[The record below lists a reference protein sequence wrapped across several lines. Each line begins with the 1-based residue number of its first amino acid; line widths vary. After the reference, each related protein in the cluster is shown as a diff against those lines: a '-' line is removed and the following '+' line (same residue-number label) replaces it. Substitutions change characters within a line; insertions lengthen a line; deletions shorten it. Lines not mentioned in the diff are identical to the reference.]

1 MCALA
6 QANAIMLENDLKANW
21 HNDTNDSS
29 TVLLRVWSPVETLL
43 GEFVFD
49 NRMITKE
56 EILEL
61 LHTTETFR
69 VERTTSIGDMDKF
82 QEAICA
88 FANDMP
94 NSRKKGYL
102 ILGAYDNGK
111 FSGLKVTDDL
121 LKKIAAIRSNGNIL
135 PIPVMSVD
143 RYQFPEGDLLVAEV
157 SPSDLP
163 PVRYRGR
170 TFIRIGPRRD
180 IATEAEERI
189 LAERR
194 MAFMATFDTMPCLAA
209 KLNDINTDL
218 LRTKYLIPLLG
229 SELVE
234 SDTRPIEEQMAAV
247 GMYDTEHQC
256 PTYAAV
262 VLFGNKPRRFMPGL
276 YVQYVRFKGEDVTSE
291 VENEMQLEGN
301 YCELLPRLESLLEL
315 SVIRKK
321 PVFVSILREE
331 MVSNYPY
338 QAIRE
343 LLLNA
348 CMHRDLQSNTPLRF
362 YEYAGHLEILNAGG
376 LYGNA
381 RPENFPSVNDYRN
394 PLVASAMKTLGYVN
408 MFNRGVGQ
416 VQIDLKENGNQPAD
430 FNVNLITAFKVEV
443 KVAQTYMADNGGK
456 NGGDILIVEL
466 TDIQKSIIDLIKK
479 DTSISVDKMAV
490 NLAVKKR
497 TLERE
502 IATMKQ
508 KGYISRTGSPRSGKW
523 EINIPH
529 NCVIEIV

>member
-1 MCALA
+1 
-6 QANAIMLENDLKANW
+6 
-21 HNDTNDSS
+21 
-29 TVLLRVWSPVETLL
+29 
-43 GEFVFD
+43 
-49 NRMITKE
+49 MITKD
-56 EILEL
+56 EIQEL
-61 LHTTETFR
+61 LYSTETYR
-69 VERTTSIGDMDKF
+69 VERTTSTGDMDKF

-88 FANDMP
+88 FANDLP
-94 NSRKKGYL
+94 NSRKNSYL
-102 ILGAYDNGK
+102 ILGAYDNGEL
-111 FSGLKVTDDL
+111 SGLKVTDDL

-143 RYQFPEGDLLVAEV
+143 RFQFPEGDLLVAEV

-194 MAFMATFDTMPCLAA
+194 MSFMATFDTMPCLAA

-229 SELVE
+229 NELVD

-247 GMYDTEHQC
+247 GMYDTEHNC

-262 VLFGNKPRRFMPGL
+262 VLFGYKPRRFMPGL
-276 YVQYVRFKGEDVTSE
+276 YVQYVCFKGEDVTSE

-315 SVIRKK
+315 SVIKKK
-321 PVFVSILREE
+321 PVFVS
-331 MVSNYPY
+331 M
-338 QAIRE
+338 
-343 LLLNA
+343 
-348 CMHRDLQSNTPLRF
+348 QSNTPLRF
-362 YEYAGHLEILNAGG
+362 YEFASHLEILNAGG

-416 VQIDLKENGNQPAD
+416 VQTDLKENGNLPAE
-430 FNVNLITAFKVEV
+430 FNVNLITAFKVDV
-443 KVAQTYMADNGGK
+443 KVSQSYANENGSK
-456 NGGDILIVEL
+456 VGGDVVENIAGNIVDVPSLSQALSLVLSPVCPQLSEVQLKKIVSVIDYLFRASGSITELMDCVGEKNKNRFRQTILKPLVDTGLIEPTIKDVPSSPKQKYTL
-466 TDIQKSIIDLIKK
+466 TDEGREKLQA
-479 DTSISVDKMAV
+479 IS
-490 NLAVKKR
+490 
-497 TLERE
+497 
-502 IATMKQ
+502 
-508 KGYISRTGSPRSGKW
+508 
-523 EINIPH
+523 
-529 NCVIEIV
+529 

>member
-1 MCALA
+1 
-6 QANAIMLENDLKANW
+6 
-21 HNDTNDSS
+21 
-29 TVLLRVWSPVETLL
+29 
-43 GEFVFD
+43 
-49 NRMITKE
+49 MITKD
-56 EILEL
+56 EIQEL
-61 LHTTETFR
+61 LHSTETYR
-69 VERTTSIGDMDKF
+69 VERTTSTGDMDKF

-88 FANDMP
+88 FANDLP

-102 ILGAYDNGK
+102 ILGAYDNGTL
-111 FSGLKVTDDL
+111 SGLKVTDDL

-143 RYQFPEGDLLVAEV
+143 RFTFPEGDLLVAEV

-194 MAFMATFDTMPCLAA
+194 MSFMATFDTMPCLAA

-229 SELVE
+229 NELVE
-234 SDTRPIEEQMAAV
+234 SDSRPIEEQMAAV

-262 VLFGNKPRRFMPGL
+262 VLFGHKPRRFMPGL
-276 YVQYVRFKGEDVTSE
+276 YVQYVCFKGEDVTSE

-301 YCELLPRLESLLEL
+301 YCDLLPRLESLLEL
-315 SVIRKK
+315 SVIKKK

-348 CMHRDLQSNTPLRF
+348 CMHRNMQSNTPLRF
-362 YEYAGHLEILNAGG
+362 YEFAGHLEILNAGG

-416 VQIDLKENGNQPAD
+416 VQTDLKENGNLPAE

-443 KVAQTYMADNGGK
+443 KVSQSYTNEKGGK
-456 NGGDILIVEL
+456 TGGKTGGDVPSLSQVLSQVCPKLAVSHYPDATAILIALYKEPQSLKELMEKTKEKNRGRIKENVLQHLYEFGFIEPTIKDVPNSPKQKYAL
-466 TDIQKSIIDLIKK
+466 TD
-479 DTSISVDKMAV
+479 
-490 NLAVKKR
+490 
-497 TLERE
+497 EGRE
-502 IATMKQ
+502 KLQAI
-508 KGYISRTGSPRSGKW
+508 RSTK
-523 EINIPH
+523 
-529 NCVIEIV
+529 

>member
-1 MCALA
+1 
-6 QANAIMLENDLKANW
+6 
-21 HNDTNDSS
+21 
-29 TVLLRVWSPVETLL
+29 
-43 GEFVFD
+43 
-49 NRMITKE
+49 MITKD
-56 EILEL
+56 EIQES
-61 LHTTETFR
+61 LHSTETYR
-69 VERTTSIGDMDKF
+69 VERNTSTGDMDKF

-88 FANDMP
+88 FAN
-94 NSRKKGYL
+94 
-102 ILGAYDNGK
+102 
-111 FSGLKVTDDL
+111 
-121 LKKIAAIRSNGNIL
+121 
-135 PIPVMSVD
+135 
-143 RYQFPEGDLLVAEV
+143 
-157 SPSDLP
+157 
-163 PVRYRGR
+163 RYRGR

-180 IATEAEERI
+180 IATEAEVRI

-194 MAFMATFDTMPCLAA
+194 MSFMATFDTMPCLAA
-209 KLNDINTDL
+209 KLNDVNTDL

-229 SELVE
+229 NELVE
-234 SDTRPIEEQMAAV
+234 SDSRPIEEQMAAV

-276 YVQYVRFKGEDVTSE
+276 YVQYVCFKGEDVTSE

-315 SVIRKK
+315 SVIKKK

-348 CMHRDLQSNTPLRF
+348 CMHRDMQSKTPLRF
-362 YEYAGHLEILNAGG
+362 YEFASHLEILNAGG

-416 VQIDLKENGNQPAD
+416 VQTDLKENGNQPAE
-430 FNVNLITAFKVEV
+430 FNVNLITAFKVDV
-443 KVAQTYMADNGGK
+443 KVSQSYTNENGSKNGGK
-456 NGGDILIVEL
+456 VGGDVPSLSPALSQVLSPDEEKDASTDAKDAISSSKVATLDEKVASSEPKVVTSEEKVASPKKKISSEEMAIYILEYCS
-466 TDIQKSIIDLIKK
+466 TWRSMD
-479 DTSISVDKMAV
+479 
-490 NLAVKKR
+490 
-497 TLERE
+497 E
-502 IATMKQ
+502 IAQFANRDKN
-508 KGYISRTGSPRSGKW
+508 YIRNKVLPRLAEKLEKEYPDVPNHPRQRCRTIGRS
-523 EINIPH
+523 
-529 NCVIEIV
+529 